1 MLNEKNGAFEERAL
15 TLEDALESL
24 EVGTSYIAKM
34 ETDGVHFLNGDFSH
48 FWNEE
53 QMVAEMEEEEF
64 IKLLLSHLRNG
75 QQIIL
80 LKEGDIR

>member
-1 MLNEKNGAFEERAL
+1 MLNEKNEAFEERAMS
-15 TLEDALESL
+15 LEDALGSI
-24 EVGTSYIAKM
+24 EVGTSCIAKM
-34 ETDGVHFLNGDFSH
+34 QGDGVHFLNGDFSH

-53 QMVAEMEEEEF
+53 EMVAELEEDEF
-64 IKLLLSHLRNG
+64 IKLLLSHLRSG

>member
-1 MLNEKNGAFEERAL
+1 MLNENNEAFEERAL
-15 TLEDALESL
+15 TMEDTLESL
-24 EVGTSYIAKM
+24 DIGTSYIAKM
-34 ETDGVHFLNGDFSH
+34 EADGVHFLNGDFSH

-64 IKLLLSHLRNG
+64 IKLLLSHLRSG

-80 LKEGDIR
+80 LREGDIR

>member
-1 MLNEKNGAFEERAL
+1 MNEKNEAFEERAMS
-15 TLEDALESL
+15 LEDALGSI

-34 ETDGVHFLNGDFSH
+34 QGDGVHFLNGDFSH

-53 QMVAEMEEEEF
+53 EMVAELEEDEF
-64 IKLLLSHLRNG
+64 IKLLLSHLRSG

>member
-1 MLNEKNGAFEERAL
+1 MLNEKNEAFEERAMS
-15 TLEDALESL
+15 LEDALGSI

-34 ETDGVHFLNGDFSH
+34 QGDGVHFLNGDFSH

-53 QMVAEMEEEEF
+53 EMVAELEQDEF
-64 IKLLLSHLRNG
+64 IKLLLSHLRSG

>member
-1 MLNEKNGAFEERAL
+1 MLNEKNEAFEERAMS
-15 TLEDALESL
+15 LEDALGSI

-34 ETDGVHFLNGDFSH
+34 QGDGVHFLNGDFSH

-53 QMVAEMEEEEF
+53 EMVAELEEDEF
-64 IKLLLSHLRNG
+64 IKLLLSHLRSG

-80 LKEGDIR
+80 LKEGNIR

>member
-1 MLNEKNGAFEERAL
+1 MLNEKNEAFEERAMS
-15 TLEDALESL
+15 LEDALGSI

-34 ETDGVHFLNGDFSH
+34 QGDGVHFLNGDFSH

-53 QMVAEMEEEEF
+53 EMVAELEEDEF
-64 IKLLLSHLRNG
+64 IKFLLSHLRSG

>member
-15 TLEDALESL
+15 TLGDALESL
-24 EVGTSYIAKM
+24 DVGTSYIAKM
-34 ETDGVHFLNGDFSH
+34 EHDGVHFLNSDFSH

-53 QMVAEMEEEEF
+53 QMVAELEEEEF
-64 IKLLLSHLRNG
+64 IKLLLSHLRSG

>member
-1 MLNEKNGAFEERAL
+1 MLNEKNEAFEERAMS
-15 TLEDALESL
+15 LEDALGSI

-34 ETDGVHFLNGDFSH
+34 QGDGVHFLNGDFSH

-53 QMVAEMEEEEF
+53 EMVAELEEDEF
-64 IKLLLSHLRNG
+64 IKLLLSHLRSG

-80 LKEGDIR
+80 LKEGDSR